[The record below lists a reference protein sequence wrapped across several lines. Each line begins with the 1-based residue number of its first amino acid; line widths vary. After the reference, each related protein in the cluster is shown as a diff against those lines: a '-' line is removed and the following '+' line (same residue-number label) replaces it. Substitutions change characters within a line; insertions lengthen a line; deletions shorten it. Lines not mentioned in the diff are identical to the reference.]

1 MESGTLDEL
10 RIFFFPFMAQGHIIP
25 TIDMAMVFAS
35 RGSKAT
41 IITTPF
47 HAPLFSKTIQKT
59 NFSGTHINILTFKFP
74 SVENGLPEGCESL
87 HMANSPELQPKFFK
101 AITTL
106 GPQLDQLLEQHRPD
120 CLVADTFFPWATD
133 IAARYE
139 IPRLI
144 FHGTCYFSLCASL
157 CVFRYKPYKS
167 VFSETEP
174 FIIPNLPGEIKF
186 TRNQLPDFVKN
197 DEETEFTEVYKAAK
211 EVESRSYGVLV
222 NSFYELEP
230 VYADHYSKGLGFKA
244 WHIGP
249 LFLYKKSIMATETD
263 PVHVLFF
270 PLMAQGHILPTIDM
284 SKLFAQRGVKTTI
297 ITTPLNAP
305 LFTKTIEKSHNSNL
319 QISLKVIEFPAKEAG
334 LPEGVENLDLVTNM
348 ESTWKFFNAI
358 SLLQHTLDHL
368 LQELR
373 PQGLVADMFFP
384 WATDIASKYGIPRIV
399 FHGTSFFSMCA
410 TDSLVRHQPHKNVS
424 SETDPFVLPG
434 LPDRIE
440 LVKTQIPDNARG
452 GSEDDNFKKLLQSA
466 KEAEKRSFGI
476 LVNSFYELEP
486 AYADHYRNVLGKK
499 AWHIDV
505 HALKKRIGSLTPS
518 LLMLS

>member
-249 LFLYKKSIMATETD
+249 LFLYKKVFEEKAKREMEESSLDEHECLKWLSSKKRNSVVYICFGSLTD
-263 PVHVLFF
+263 FIDAQ
-270 PLMAQGHILPTIDM
+270 LMEIAAGLEASGKEFIWVV
-284 SKLFAQRGVKTTI
+284 KKGKNEGVK
-297 ITTPLNAP
+297 
-305 LFTKTIEKSHNSNL
+305 E
-319 QISLKVIEFPAKEAG
+319 EW
-334 LPEGVENLDLVTNM
+334 LPEGYEKRMEGKGLIVRGWAPQVQILDHEAVGGFVTHCGWNSTMEGICAGVPVVAWPVSAEQFYNEKLVTQILGIGVCVGNQKWARLVGDFVKRETIAKAVNQIM
-348 ESTWKFFNAI
+348 EG
-358 SLLQHTLDHL
+358 
-368 LQELR
+368 E
-373 PQGLVADMFFP
+373 
-384 WATDIASKYGIPRIV
+384 
-399 FHGTSFFSMCA
+399 
-410 TDSLVRHQPHKNVS
+410 
-424 SETDPFVLPG
+424 
-434 LPDRIE
+434 
-440 LVKTQIPDNARG
+440 
-452 GSEDDNFKKLLQSA
+452 
-466 KEAEKRSFGI
+466 EAEKMRSKVKALGDMARRAIEEGGSSYLDFNAFI
-476 LVNSFYELEP
+476 EELKLRRMERNS
-486 AYADHYRNVLGKK
+486 
-499 AWHIDV
+499 
-505 HALKKRIGSLTPS
+505 S
-518 LLMLS
+518 